1 MTTKDQ
7 LIAARADLW
16 RAEKNSPLM
25 ADRKIT
31 LDNISFDTLSTIR
44 TLLDEDIS
52 KMETVEQTSN
62 SRELDLDG
70 LKRECK
76 KYPYEC
82 YRVPC
87 HVPNKCADT
96 EFNRGW
102 NSAIDHLAAQGR
114 ILPEG
119 WVAVDKTIYKIFEN
133 ACNTLQ
139 GRMNIFSAQK
149 KED

>member
-1 MTTKDQ
+1 MTQPTKDQ
-7 LIAARADLW
+7 LIAARDDFNEAFIGLK
-16 RAEKNSPLM
+16 RPE
-25 ADRKIT
+25 DRVNLIVK
-31 LDNISFDTLSTIR
+31 NISVIR
-44 TLLDEDIS
+44 ILLDEAIS
-52 KMETVEQTSN
+52 KMETVEHPSN
-62 SRELDLDG
+62 YRGLDLEG
-70 LKRECK
+70 LKRDDKDANAHIE
-76 KYPYEC
+76 EML
-82 YRVPC
+82 R
-87 HVPNKCADT
+87 N
-96 EFNRGW
+96 EGW